1 MRFRPLAVAALAL
14 VFAGTAAARV
24 DADPLAPQQWWF
36 SHIGADRA
44 TPPGPG
50 IPITIVDTGVDQTH
64 AEFAGRPNTTYLN
77 AQSVLGRDEFHGTAV
92 ASVAGA
98 PENGVGIQGLYP
110 LAALEIFDASPDA
123 TGLTEAQA
131 VAGVS
136 AAAQRCP
143 AVISLSFGTTEPD
156 AAMHDAILTALRNG
170 CFVVAAAGN
179 NGLEGSPP
187 VYPATW
193 PHVFTVGET
202 DRNDAVVPMSSVG
215 PALDVVAPGV
225 DILAA
230 VPTTRSSSGYQLQAG
245 TSFAAPIV
253 AAAAAWVWTVRPTL
267 TVAQLTEVL
276 RRSARDI
283 GPPGFDNASGYGMV
297 DIPAAL
303 QAPTPA
309 DDPQEPNDD
318 VDQIKPGLLFA
329 AGTPALT
336 TATKPSSRIAASLE
350 GADDP
355 RDLYRIWVPRRK
367 YVRVSVA
374 SGGTAAARIWGPKT
388 VSVNEGVRPR
398 RRDLRGQRM
407 YGGTRGSAAYVE
419 VLLTGRSM
427 RSSYVLTVTA
437 AKR

>member
-1 MRFRPLAVAALAL
+1 VRFRFLAVAVVALA
-14 VFAGTAAARV
+14 FTGTAAARV
-24 DADPLAPQQWWF
+24 DADPLAGQQWWF
-36 SHIGADRA
+36 SHVGADRA

-50 IPITIVDTGVDQTH
+50 IPITIVDTGADTTH

-77 AQSVLGRDEFHGTAV
+77 AQSVFGKDEFHGTAV

-110 LAALEIFDASPDA
+110 LAALQLYDASPDA
-123 TGLTEAQA
+123 TGITEEQA
-131 VAGVS
+131 VTGVTV
-136 AAAQRCP
+136 AAQHCP
-143 AVISLSFGTTEPD
+143 AVISLSFGSTEQD
-156 AAMHDAILTALRNG
+156 ANMHNAILTALRNG

-179 NGLEGSPP
+179 NGLQGSPP
-187 VYPATW
+187 AYPATW

-202 DRNDAVVPMSSVG
+202 DHNDNVAPMSSVG
-215 PALDVVAPGV
+215 PALDVVAPGI

-230 VPTTRSSSGYQLQAG
+230 VPLTRNSTGYQLQAG

-283 GPPGFDNASGYGMV
+283 GQPGFDNASGYGML

-303 QAPTPA
+303 AAPTPA
-309 DDPQEPNDD
+309 DDPVEPNDD
-318 VDQIKPGLLFA
+318 IDQIKPGLLFSI
-329 AGTPALT
+329 GTPALT
-336 TATKPSSRIAASLE
+336 TGNQPSARITASLE
-350 GADDP
+350 AADDP
-355 RDLYRIWVPRRK
+355 RDLYRIWVPAK
-367 YVRVSVA
+367 KFVRVSVA
-374 SGGTAAARIWGPKT
+374 SGGTAAARLWGPKT

-407 YGGTRGSAAYVE
+407 YGGKHGSAAYVE

-427 RSSYVLTVTA
+427 TSSYVLTVTA

>member
-1 MRFRPLAVAALAL
+1 MRSRLLAVAALAL
-14 VFAGTAAARV
+14 VLAGTAAARV
-24 DADPLAPQQWWF
+24 DADPLAGQQWWL

-50 IPITIVDTGVDQTH
+50 IPITVVDTGVDVTH
-64 AEFAGRPNTTYLN
+64 PEFAGRPSTTFLN
-77 AQSVLGRDEFHGTAV
+77 EQTVSGREEFHGTAV
-92 ASVAGA
+92 ASVAAA
-98 PENGVGIQGLYP
+98 PENGVGIQGVYP
-110 LAALEIFDASPDA
+110 LAALQVYDASPDA
-123 TGLTEAQA
+123 SGITEAQA

-156 AAMHDAILTALRNG
+156 GAMRNAILTAVRNG

-179 NGLEGSPP
+179 NGEEGSPP
-187 VYPATW
+187 AYPATW

-202 DRNDAVVPMSSVG
+202 DRNDVVASKSSVG
-215 PALDVVAPGV
+215 PALDAVAPGI

-230 VPTTRSSSGYQLQAG
+230 VPTARSASGYQLQSG
-245 TSFAAPIV
+245 TSFSAPIV
-253 AAAAAWVWTVRPTL
+253 AAAAAWVWTARPAL
-267 TVAQLTEVL
+267 SVAQLTEVL

-283 GPPGFDNASGYGMV
+283 GPPGFDNASGYGLV

-336 TATKPSSRIAASLE
+336 TATKPSSRIAASLA

-355 RDLYRIWVPRRK
+355 RDLYRIWVPPKK

-388 VSVNEGVRPR
+388 VSVDEGVRPR

-427 RSSYVLTVTA
+427 RSSYVLAVTA